1 MRRMKREHH
10 SAPEQQEQPETQQ
23 VAAPGQQPEGATE
36 VYSNEGAMPPVAAAP
51 EAEAEVAAAPTAS
64 EQAFVDPL
72 AEEKKSEQEMIDHA
86 EDFNEVHHSW
96 AQEFNQLTDGACL
109 THGKLD
115 PLKIRDFQK
124 AHIHITLVADGRI
137 SPWTLAAAKQVA
149 EIREKEKADA
159 EAAAAPKKE
168 NKVAPLGGEVVEEKP
183 ATEAVAKAEVAPEVV
198 GEEKAVGEEKKA
210 AEPEVAQAGA
220 ETEVKTEEID
230 TEAATRYNLNHA
242 SNVAEFN
249 ELTNFANT
257 SGGELDIEKV
267 IAFQKA
273 HGVVADGCIGFQTLR
288 AAKEAAE
295 PVAAVQVPEV
305 VEEQAPQM
313 A

>member
-1 MRRMKREHH
+1 MKRE
-10 SAPEQQEQPETQQ
+10 SQLAPEQQAEQESQQ
-23 VAAPGQQPEGATE
+23 VAGPEAKPEAATE
-36 VYSNEGAMPPVAAAP
+36 AYSAEGEVPAVAAAP
-51 EAEAEVAAAPTAS
+51 EAEAEVAATPTAS
-64 EQAFVDPL
+64 EQAFVDPIA
-72 AEEKKSEQEMIDHA
+72 AEHKNEQEMIDAA

-109 THGKLD
+109 THGKID
-115 PLKIRDFQK
+115 PLKVRDFQK
-124 AHIHITLVADGRI
+124 AHIHITLVANGKI

-168 NKVAPLGGEVVEEKP
+168 NKAAPVPEVIEEKP
-183 ATEAVAKAEVAPEVV
+183 ATEAAAKAEVAPEVV
-198 GEEKAVGEEKKA
+198 GEEKAVGEVKAA
-210 AEPEVAQAGA
+210 AEPEVAAVGA
-220 ETEVKTEEID
+220 ETEIKTEEID

-249 ELTNFANT
+249 ELTNYANT

-267 IAFQKA
+267 LAFQKA
-273 HGVVADGCIGFQTLR
+273 HGVVADGCIGFQTLH
-288 AAKEAAE
+288 AAKEAAA
-295 PVAAVQVPEV
+295 PVAAVQVPDV
-305 VEEQAPQM
+305 VEEQAPAM

>member
-1 MRRMKREHH
+1 MKREHH
-10 SAPEQQEQPETQQ
+10 LAPEQQAQQESQQ

-36 VYSNEGAMPPVAAAP
+36 VYSNEGAMPAVAAAP
-51 EAEAEVAAAPTAS
+51 EAEAEVAAAPSAL
-64 EQAFVDPL
+64 EQAFDPL
-72 AEEKKSEQEMIDHA
+72 AAEHKSEQEMVEHA

-109 THGKLD
+109 THGKID
-115 PLKIRDFQK
+115 PIKVRDFQK

-137 SPWTLAAAKQVA
+137 GPWTIAAAKKVA

-159 EAAAAPKKE
+159 EAATAPAKE

-198 GEEKAVGEEKKA
+198 GAEKAAGEVKVA

-230 TEAATRYNLNHA
+230 TEAATRYNLNHS
-242 SNVAEFN
+242 SNVSEFN
-249 ELTNFANT
+249 ELTNFAHT
-257 SGGELDIEKV
+257 SGGELDVEKV
-267 IAFQKA
+267 VAFQKA

-305 VEEQAPQM
+305 SEEQAP
-313 A
+313 ALA